1 MSNVI
6 SVGDAIIHV
15 EKFVEYQKQAMQHLT
30 DEAKLKEDAKVSAN
44 YFKDTVEVVAKD
56 TKLPKSEVSAYFKAR
71 FAEKQA
77 EAAEGDEPV
86 GTQVVINRGNL
97 YELLNQATEV

>member
-1 MSNVI
+1 LSNVI
-6 SVGDAIIHV
+6 SVGDANIHV
-15 EKFVEYQKQAMQHLT
+15 EKFVAYQREAMQHLT
-30 DEAKLKEDAKVSAN
+30 DEAELKEKAKTSAS

-56 TKLPKSEVSAYFKAR
+56 TGLAKPEVAAYFKAR

-77 EAAEGDEPV
+77 EAEEGDEPV